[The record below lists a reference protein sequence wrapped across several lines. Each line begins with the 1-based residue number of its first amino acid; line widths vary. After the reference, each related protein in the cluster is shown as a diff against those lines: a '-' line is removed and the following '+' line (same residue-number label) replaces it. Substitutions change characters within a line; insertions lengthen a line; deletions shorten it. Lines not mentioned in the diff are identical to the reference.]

1 MGRLGAA
8 RREEPLHGN
17 GMEFDPSQAN
27 IAQEVVVEITQR
39 QHLAV
44 RGGGTL
50 PTEEEGEKRK
60 HRHLLHRYFR

>member
-1 MGRLGAA
+1 
-8 RREEPLHGN
+8 
-17 GMEFDPSQAN
+17 MEFDPSQAD

-50 PTEEEGEKRK
+50 PAEEGRREA
-60 HRHLLHRYFR
+60 